1 MTDTGSGRR
10 RQFPHRRC
18 TLAALLAIWMLASCT
33 SLKPVRSDQVHSS
46 LKAGDTVQIVTKDG
60 TQTTFEI
67 VAVTTDAIVGRDH
80 RIAFTDIAELQ
91 KREISAGKTAGLV
104 GAILGF
110 VALLALPVIGF
121 AALGGAL

>member
-1 MTDTGSGRR
+1 MWAG
-10 RQFPHRRC
+10 
-18 TLAALLAIWMLASCT
+18 LLAILMLISCT
-33 SLKPVRSDQVHSS
+33 SLRPVRSDEVHTT

-67 VAVTTDAIVGRDH
+67 VAVTTEAIVGRDH

-104 GAILGF
+104 AAILAGA
-110 VALLALPVIGF
+110 ALLALMAFLVISAF
-121 AALGGAL
+121 SVASGAVVL